1 MMLVSIWVPS
11 LAGAG
16 SSAGTGL
23 AIAKVATS
31 EAKNFMSQTTFFVL
45 SSDLLK
51 LLRESF
57 LYTDGILIR
66 KSEQKLSKGKATPR
80 MTENSLVQK

>member
-1 MMLVSIWVPS
+1 MLIIMMLVSIWVPS

-23 AIAKVATS
+23 AIAKVATT
-31 EAKNFMSQTTFFVL
+31 EAKNFMSQTTFSVL

-51 LLRESF
+51 LLSESF
-57 LYTDGILIR
+57 IYKEVILIR
-66 KSEQKLSKGKATPR
+66 KFEQKFSKGKTDS
-80 MTENSLVQK
+80 ENDRE